1 MKTLIQNLTILVL
14 LVCTVAVYPQ
24 GQNINEGSNDY
35 DRSLKGLTIQE
46 IRNAV
51 YGVPTYFGREM
62 LKHDIPVMR
71 SLVEIKT
78 PAVTPALYID
88 SLIYENI
95 LDAPLLDFPELL
107 LKRFPFLIM
116 HRLDA
121 TERIMEVMDSLALKK
136 PNITKEE
143 YWEILKRD
151 YAQVVR
157 RNFRIMYDTKLYKLY
172 PYRKIGDIRHFR
184 EIFIASSY
192 LPLQNNIPIEA
203 KPYLER
209 LGALPPDSLY
219 FTKVKRRL
227 IITH

>member
-78 PAVTPALYID
+78 PARTG
-88 SLIYENI
+88 
-95 LDAPLLDFPELL
+95 
-107 LKRFPFLIM
+107 
-116 HRLDA
+116 
-121 TERIMEVMDSLALKK
+121 TC
-136 PNITKEE
+136 
-143 YWEILKRD
+143 
-151 YAQVVR
+151 
-157 RNFRIMYDTKLYKLY
+157 
-172 PYRKIGDIRHFR
+172 
-184 EIFIASSY
+184 
-192 LPLQNNIPIEA
+192 NN
-203 KPYLER
+203 
-209 LGALPPDSLY
+209 
-219 FTKVKRRL
+219 
-227 IITH
+227 